1 LVPPPYNWP
10 ALEAGLPRAAPLINK
25 LDHQICHQLPSVKV
39 KDNEPFDFALRRF
52 KRSCEKAG
60 VLTETRRRQHYE
72 KPTAV
77 RKRKSAAAVKRNFK
91 RISKDFGTR
100 RRLY

>member
-1 LVPPPYNWP
+1 MLPPPYNWP
-10 ALEAGLPRAAPLINK
+10 ALETGVGNFGAIINK
-25 LDHQICHQLPSVKV
+25 PDLFNMPSVKV

-72 KPTAV
+72 KPTSV